1 MDKMTFAS
9 YKFKPSDVIEGLNR
23 YFAESKAFRYRR
35 VPLEIRN
42 GEVKPGNYYVFRNIV
57 FDVTTPKVKEL
68 GYYYLICDPEEVVGV
83 AINWLREE
91 HDIFYTPGM
100 EVPVEDFDVDE
111 AFKEYEKA
119 TRTSDIFCEGSLD
132 MVPVAKVREAL
143 GIAEDSDIFECIE
156 YRNRQLETLR
166 DRLVVKRRMYDNAI
180 DERNK
185 FGRRL
190 RDIREASGMA
200 DDDRSDLVEYIETL
214 RKSEETYED
223 LYKQYEKMYSEL
235 RDAKFTKL
243 SAERTHYKRCYESLK
258 NGILEVYREIF
269 DCSNGDPEGTIKET
283 LQDILTEYKR
293 VLKLK
298 DDAESESESDKWRRC
313 IAEILGMHEASYWG
327 NICIRIRMIKDD
339 KANVS
344 HCLKSLEKAVEEAYT
359 EVFPEDA
366 RDKYCF
372 VHRQAVT
379 DITEAL
385 KRERALKET
394 AEEKT
399 IKYKEL
405 ARENE
410 EKLAKEKEWTK
421 RLEQKLIEIQDVC
434 ER

>member
-1 MDKMTFAS
+1 MIYPLTICFDRYNGVYS
-9 YKFKPSDVIEGLNR
+9 GGLYTAWN
-23 YFAESKAFRYRR
+23 
-35 VPLEIRN
+35 
-42 GEVKPGNYYVFRNIV
+42 
-57 FDVTTPKVKEL
+57 
-68 GYYYLICDPEEVVGV
+68 CDPENVPTEISDDDVTCADFWRDVRNHHYTFLPTFGVGS
-83 AINWLREE
+83 
-91 HDIFYTPGM
+91 T
-100 EVPVEDFDVDE
+100 VDE
-111 AFKEYEKA
+111 AIENLRKKILGAEEDHDKE
-119 TRTSDIFCEGSLD
+119 TRTSDIFCEGNLD
-132 MVPVAKVREAL
+132 MVPVVKVREAL

-269 DCSNGDPEGTIKET
+269 DCSNGDPEGTDEET
-283 LQDILTEYKR
+283 MNDILTEYKR

-298 DDAESESESDKWRRC
+298 D
-313 IAEILGMHEASYWG
+313 
-327 NICIRIRMIKDD
+327 
-339 KANVS
+339 V
-344 HCLKSLEKAVEEAYT
+344 
-359 EVFPEDA
+359 
-366 RDKYCF
+366 
-372 VHRQAVT
+372 
-379 DITEAL
+379 
-385 KRERALKET
+385 

-410 EKLAKEKEWTK
+410 DKANKYKVRLGNAERQLRWTEEVNKEWLKKYEKLKSELDEMKELYRGAAVGNGGLCEELAKEKERTK
-421 RLEQKLIEIQDVC
+421 RLEQKLSDIQAIC